1 MPSHDSCYVVPKTDS
16 EYGKNSAA
24 VQNILGRC
32 AEQTQ
37 NIIDIFTNSI
47 DIFENSTDIFTNFND
62 ILTFIGTAAEIEAQ
76 QERVDDA
83 HGLKTQR
90 SMPSTEA
97 QPKNIKK

>member
-1 MPSHDSCYVVPKTDS
+1 MRTSNPSALHPKLALQAEKS
-16 EYGKNSAA
+16 
-24 VQNILGRC
+24 QNISG
-32 AEQTQ
+32 
-37 NIIDIFTNSI
+37 IFTNSI

-62 ILTFIGTAAEIEAQ
+62 ILTFIGTAAEIGAQ
-76 QERVDDA
+76 QERVDNA